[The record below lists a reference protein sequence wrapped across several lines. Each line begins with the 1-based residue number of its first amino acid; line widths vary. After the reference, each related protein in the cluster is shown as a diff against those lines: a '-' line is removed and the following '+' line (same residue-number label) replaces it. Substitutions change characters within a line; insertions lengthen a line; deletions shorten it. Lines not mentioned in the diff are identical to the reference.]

1 MEHKTFLESVSSGR
15 YVILKKGSRIYR
27 ANTDSFDIQGD
38 RAILRRNIIN
48 LDSSNYFGV
57 DSQTISSNYGITSG
71 VDVNQDIVLLNM
83 SNLETH
89 QSLENSMKSLDSVA
103 LKALNALNRSFPIED
118 NQVRRDSASKNDHI
132 VLEFICNFTKFCG
145 YYQPEIMKTKSEGGK
160 MHSEIAI
167 CHKAVNSLTQYLGT
181 QAQPLP
187 AGSGLTYRG
196 LMEEA
201 TLRKLEKERR
211 ERRQAAALSRRRS
224 SQDRQDQMPSAKRL
238 NFD

>member
-1 MEHKTFLESVSSGR
+1 M

-83 SNLETH
+83 SNLETRR
-89 QSLENSMKSLDSVA
+89 SLEDSMKSLDSVA
-103 LKALNALNRSFPIED
+103 LNALNRSFPTED
-118 NQVRRDSASKNDHI
+118 NQVRRDSTSKNDHI
-132 VLEFICNFTKFCG
+132 VLEFICSFTKFCG

-224 SQDRQDQMPSAKRL
+224 SQDQMPSAKRL
-238 NFD
+238 NFDL

>member
-27 ANTDSFDIQGD
+27 ANTDSFDIQDD

-71 VDVNQDIVLLNM
+71 VDVNQDIALLNM
-83 SNLETH
+83 SNLETRR
-89 QSLENSMKSLDSVA
+89 SLENSMKSLDSVA
-103 LKALNALNRSFPIED
+103 LKALNRSFPIED
-118 NQVRRDSASKNDHI
+118 NQVRRDSTSKNDHI
-132 VLEFICNFTKFCG
+132 VLEFICNFTEFGG

-201 TLRKLEKERR
+201 TLRKLEKERLA
-211 ERRQAAALSRRRS
+211 RRQAAALSRRR